1 MKGNQPLISI
11 VTPTYNREAFLAEAI
26 QSVIDQT
33 YENFE
38 LIIVDDGSTD
48 GSEVLVQRYVQED
61 SRIRYFKQHNQGQSV
76 ARNRGIQESRGEF
89 VCFLDSDNKWFPD
102 KLEVS
107 VKAFADNSSVDIVY
121 GNNVTISETGA
132 ELSRSNMPRHSGMIT
147 ERLLADNFISM
158 NTTMV
163 RKHCFDTLGAFN
175 ERDRLAED
183 YELWL
188 RLSTQFRFLYVPHY
202 FGYYRVMDDQIST
215 DKEAR
220 FSANEQI
227 IHSFLEQFPDAL
239 TRKQKRAGLCRFY
252 LRKARYLSAT
262 GQRRRCFSALRR
274 AFGLD
279 PFWLGPWRTTAR
291 VVMDIRGKRAR

>member
-1 MKGNQPLISI
+1 MKANQSLISI
-11 VTPTYNREAFLAEAI
+11 VTPTYNREAFLGEAI

-33 YENFE
+33 YEHFE

-48 GSEVLVQRYVQED
+48 ESEALVQRYVQED

-76 ARNRGIQESRGEF
+76 ARNRGVQESRGEF

-107 VKAFADNSSVDIVY
+107 VKAFADNPSVDIVY
-121 GNNVTISETGA
+121 GDNVTISETGA
-132 ELSRSNMPRHSGMIT
+132 ETSRSNMPRHSGRIT
-147 ERLLADNFISM
+147 GRLLADNFISM

-163 RKHCFDTLGAFN
+163 RKHCFDKLGAFN

-188 RLSTQFRFLYVPHY
+188 RLSTEFRFLYIPHY

-220 FSANEQI
+220 FSANERI
-227 IHSFLEQFPDAL
+227 VLAFLQQFPEAL
-239 TRKQKRAGLCRFY
+239 TRKEQRAGLCRFY

-262 GQRRRCFSALRR
+262 GQLGRCFRSLGR
-274 AFGLD
+274 AFVLD
-279 PFWLGPWRTTAR
+279 PFWIGPWRTSAR
-291 VVMDIRGKRAR
+291 ILMDMRGKRAG